1 LKPQNGRFAPDA
13 NPNSKYEGFVVLD
26 TQTGVLCNAVGG
38 EIKVIPFPLCSE
50 LLRDVFLVILGENF
64 SWRDGTIKD
73 VVVSRLGKE
82 KAR

>member
-1 LKPQNGRFAPDA
+1 MEPKLNSILFIVGTLLLAYVAFLKPQNGRFAPDA

-50 LLRDVFLVILGENF
+50 ILRDVFLVI
-64 SWRDGTIKD
+64 SW
-73 VVVSRLGKE
+73 
-82 KAR
+82 